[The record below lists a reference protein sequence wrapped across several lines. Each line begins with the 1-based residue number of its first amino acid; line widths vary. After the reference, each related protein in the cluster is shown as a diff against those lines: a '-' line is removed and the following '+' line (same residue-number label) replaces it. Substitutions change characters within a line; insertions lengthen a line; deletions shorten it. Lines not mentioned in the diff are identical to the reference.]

1 MAEYEMSE
9 EDCAL
14 ENVTFV
20 LRGDEAH
27 TDLCEISMK
36 PDAKYFGRGSFFGV
50 SAPRLAAG
58 ALLYMTDKAES
69 SETSPR

>member
-27 TDLCEISMK
+27 TNLCEISMK
-36 PDAKYFGRGSFFGV
+36 LDSKYFGRESFFGV

>member
-9 EDCAL
+9 EDCVL

-20 LRGDEAH
+20 LRGRSPHEPLRDQ
-27 TDLCEISMK
+27 
-36 PDAKYFGRGSFFGV
+36 YFGRGSFFAV

-58 ALLYMTDKAES
+58 ALLYMTEKPES
-69 SETSPR
+69 NETSPR